1 MTATAAAAY
10 DLTPRLIPFL
20 DRHMVLPLLD
30 FLQSTSMYSPLSLI
44 QARVDFASTTK
55 MVDLY
60 QSEYAQLHEGKDPP
74 GLEQRFEAVYA
85 ELRELQAAVGELLQL
100 LQDEV
105 NADTGEVVRVAAA
118 MQMREEGRWTVEALA
133 EQGVGVESIDAL
145 YRFAKLNFEIGRYRE
160 AADYLFYYRE
170 LMKAREE
177 EKSYWALWGK
187 LAGEVLMANMDVAWA
202 DLQQLH
208 TLLESKMHLDQL
220 EQLQQRTWII
230 HWALFIFFNMPNGH
244 NLLIDFLMQ
253 DKYAHSTTHTHTHTH
268 PTRTRRDETCQFY
281 TDSHRCP
288 RAEGIRE
295 LMS

>member
-1 MTATAAAAY
+1 MAQY

-30 FLQSTSMYSPLSLI
+30 FLQSLQMYSPLSI
-44 QARVDFASTTK
+44 VQARVDFASTTK

-60 QSEYAQLHEGKDPP
+60 QSEYHALHGGADPP
-74 GLEQRFEAVYA
+74 GLEQRFDAVYA
-85 ELRELQAAVGELLQL
+85 ELRELQAAVGDLLAL

-105 NADTGEVVRVAAA
+105 SESGEVVKVAAA
-118 MQMREEGRWTVEALA
+118 MAMREEGTWTVEALA
-133 EQGVGVESIDAL
+133 EQHGIGLESIDAL

-177 EKSYWALWGK
+177 EKAYWALWGK
-187 LAGEVLMANMDVAWA
+187 LAGEILMANMDVAWA
-202 DLQQLH
+202 DLQQLYL
-208 TLLESKMHLDQL
+208 LLESKFHLDQL

-230 HWALFIFFNMPNGH
+230 HWSLFIFFNMPNGK

-253 DKYAHSTTHTHTHTH
+253 DKSVLPLHHTSAHHTTPHHPLQHMAGVMSTVLFCLN
-268 PTRTRRDETCQFY
+268 RIGALVL
-281 TDSHRCP
+281 
-288 RAEGIRE
+288 RAPA
-295 LMS
+295 ST

>member
-60 QSEYAQLHEGKDPP
+60 QSEYHALHEGKDPP
-74 GLEQRFEAVYA
+74 GLDARFEAVYA
-85 ELRELQAAVGELLQL
+85 ELRELQAAVGDLLQL
-100 LQDEV
+100 MQDEV
-105 NADTGEVVRVAAA
+105 NAETGEVVRAAPA
-118 MQMREEGRWTVEALA
+118 MSMREEGRWTVEALA

-170 LMKAREE
+170 LMKGREE

-187 LAGEVLMANMDVAWA
+187 LAGEVLMANMDTAWA

-208 TLLESKMHLDQL
+208 TLLESKFHLDQL

-230 HWALFIFFNMPNGH
+230 HWSLFVFFNTPNGH

-253 DKYAHSTTHTHTHTH
+253 DKSASSTPHPARTHTQLTALAA
-268 PTRTRRDETCQFY
+268 R
-281 TDSHRCP
+281 SV
-288 RAEGIRE
+288 
-295 LMS
+295 

>member
-1 MTATAAAAY
+1 MAQY

-30 FLQSTSMYSPLSLI
+30 FLQSMSMYSPLSLI

-60 QSEYAQLHEGKDPP
+60 QSEYRALHNDQDPP
-74 GLEQRFEAVYA
+74 GLEARFDAVYA

-105 NADTGEVVRVAAA
+105 NAETGEVTKVAPA
-118 MQMREEGRWTVEALA
+118 MAMREEGHWTVEHLA
-133 EQGVGVESIDAL
+133 ERGIGLEAIDAL

-170 LMKAREE
+170 LMKGREE

-187 LAGEVLMANMDVAWA
+187 LAGEILMANMDTAWA
-202 DLQQLH
+202 DLQTLY

-230 HWALFIFFNMPNGH
+230 HWSLFIFFNLPNGK

-253 DKYAHSTTHTHTHTH
+253 DKSDAHHHISHLSVMINLHLLL
-268 PTRTRRDETCQFY
+268 TRTDALVL
-281 TDSHRCP
+281 SAP
-288 RAEGIRE
+288 AA
-295 LMS
+295 L

>member
-1 MTATAAAAY
+1 MAQY

-30 FLQSTSMYSPLSLI
+30 FLQQSNLYSPLSII
-44 QARVDFASTTK
+44 QARVDFAATTK

-60 QSEYAQLHEGKDPP
+60 QSEYHALHDGADPSNI
-74 GLEQRFEAVYA
+74 EQRFDSVYS
-85 ELRELQAAVGELLQL
+85 ELRDLQSAVGDLLTL

-105 NADTGEVVRVAAA
+105 NEAGEVTKVAPA
-118 MQMREEGRWTVEALA
+118 MAMREEGHWTVEVLQ
-133 EQGVGVESIDAL
+133 EQHGIGVDAIDAL

-187 LAGEVLMANMDVAWA
+187 LAGEILMANMETAWS
-202 DLQQLH
+202 DLQQLY
-208 TLLESKMHLDQL
+208 TLLESKFHLDQL

-230 HWALFIFFNMPNGH
+230 HWSLFIFFNLPNGK
-244 NLLIDFLMQ
+244 NLMIDFLLQ
-253 DKYAHSTTHTHTHTH
+253 DKSVVHSHT
-268 PTRTRRDETCQFY
+268 
-281 TDSHRCP
+281 
-288 RAEGIRE
+288 
-295 LMS
+295 L